1 MAKQTLQQ
9 QIDAGVRV
17 ALARLGIVAAGPVEP
32 GGQTDYVAFGSDR
45 HLALLGLVKV
55 DEGDNVQGFTT
66 FTSPDTG
73 DTYRLDDEMSV
84 LSMYPG
90 VDPEKAAVIVL
101 RQKINV
107 FEGGEP
113 EPPDNAPNMWQP
125 FDGVTMVTM

>member
-1 MAKQTLQQ
+1 
-9 QIDAGVRV
+9 VRA

-55 DEGDNVQGFTT
+55 GEGDNVEGFTT
-66 FTSPDTG
+66 FTSQTG
-73 DTYRLDDEMSV
+73 TTYRLDDEMSV

-113 EPPDNAPNMWQP
+113 EPPDNAPQMWQP